1 VLGSGVEL
9 VEESVAGGASEWR
22 VPEPRQRASSLES
35 RVSRGVALG
44 GRAAW
49 RLWGFGAEG
58 GRGASPAYVGGRSW
72 R

>member
-35 RVSRGVALG
+35 RVSRG

-58 GRGASPAYVGGRSW
+58 NRGASPAYVGGRSW